1 MIRKSDR
8 GNRST
13 KRSSPSPF
21 RIVSSNDRTIIIKLK
36 NIELQIFQHALI
48 QFHTLIGEI
57 LMISLSFSL
66 LKRKRKSRYFWNRK
80 NIMLRFKRATILAR
94 SVYTQIQ
101 VSFKNWRKKKRDW
114 TEAVPKKRS
123 WLSPGLEGGKA
134 AGRKTTV
141 SHLAVEIAS
150 CTLARTWCTVVWYP
164 YNAKPAKYKL
174 GWRSQHQ
181 TFPFA
186 CARILTHTRA
196 RRTYGAHEHT
206 DARARIRLRTA
217 AEIRHGTRC

>member
-57 LMISLSFSL
+57 LMISFSL

-80 NIMLRFKRATILAR
+80 NITCFVSNAQQFSRDRYTRRYKFRLKIEGKRKGTGQKL
-94 SVYTQIQ
+94 
-101 VSFKNWRKKKRDW
+101 FPKN
-114 TEAVPKKRS
+114 EADS
-123 WLSPGLEGGKA
+123 LLGGKA

-150 CTLARTWCTVVWYP
+150 CTLARTWCTV
-164 YNAKPAKYKL
+164 
-174 GWRSQHQ
+174 
-181 TFPFA
+181 
-186 CARILTHTRA
+186 I
-196 RRTYGAHEHT
+196 
-206 DARARIRLRTA
+206 
-217 AEIRHGTRC
+217 

>member
-57 LMISLSFSL
+57 LMISFSL

-80 NIMLRFKRATILAR
+80 NITCFVSNAQQFSRDRYTRRYKFRLKIKGKRKASQKTKLTLSWAGR
-94 SVYTQIQ
+94 
-101 VSFKNWRKKKRDW
+101 RKG
-114 TEAVPKKRS
+114 S
-123 WLSPGLEGGKA
+123 
-134 AGRKTTV
+134 GRKTTV

-150 CTLARTWCTVVWYP
+150 CTLARSWCTVV
-164 YNAKPAKYKL
+164 
-174 GWRSQHQ
+174 
-181 TFPFA
+181 
-186 CARILTHTRA
+186 
-196 RRTYGAHEHT
+196 
-206 DARARIRLRTA
+206 
-217 AEIRHGTRC
+217 

>member
-94 SVYTQIQ
+94 SVYTRRYKFRLKIEGKRKGTGQKR
-101 VSFKNWRKKKRDW
+101 FPKN
-114 TEAVPKKRS
+114 EADS
-123 WLSPGLEGGKA
+123 L
-134 AGRKTTV
+134 
-141 SHLAVEIAS
+141 
-150 CTLARTWCTVVWYP
+150 
-164 YNAKPAKYKL
+164 L
-174 GWRSQHQ
+174 GWKEERQ
-181 TFPFA
+181 
-186 CARILTHTRA
+186 RVV
-196 RRTYGAHEHT
+196 RR
-206 DARARIRLRTA
+206 R
-217 AEIRHGTRC
+217 

>member
-80 NIMLRFKRATILAR
+80 NITCFVSNAQQFSRDRYTRRYKFRLKIEGKRKGTGQKRFP
-94 SVYTQIQ
+94 
-101 VSFKNWRKKKRDW
+101 KN
-114 TEAVPKKRS
+114 EADS
-123 WLSPGLEGGKA
+123 L
-134 AGRKTTV
+134 
-141 SHLAVEIAS
+141 
-150 CTLARTWCTVVWYP
+150 
-164 YNAKPAKYKL
+164 L
-174 GWRSQHQ
+174 GWKEERQ
-181 TFPFA
+181 
-186 CARILTHTRA
+186 RVV
-196 RRTYGAHEHT
+196 RR
-206 DARARIRLRTA
+206 R
-217 AEIRHGTRC
+217 